1 MTAIGKRT
9 CFDLSPAAAAIV
21 AKKTKV
27 SDNEE
32 ETHLDKPTAE
42 KEPTSR
48 APNGGKSDKSKT
60 ATSDSVK
67 FILSIPVNDGKT
79 KEIIVQFSSEDV
91 AFAQSDDTFDDMIE
105 FIDDILEKKYGP
117 GVHVDDTSIEI
128 VKRTKKEADGI
139 WEAARP
145 DAK

>member
-1 MTAIGKRT
+1 M
-9 CFDLSPAAAAIV
+9 CEELSPAEPV
-21 AKKTKV
+21 AKKTKGPD
-27 SDNEE
+27 SDEAAP
-32 ETHLDKPTAE
+32 LDKPTAE

-128 VKRTKKEADGI
+128 VKRTKKEADGV
-139 WEAARP
+139 WKEAVP
-145 DAK
+145 MAK